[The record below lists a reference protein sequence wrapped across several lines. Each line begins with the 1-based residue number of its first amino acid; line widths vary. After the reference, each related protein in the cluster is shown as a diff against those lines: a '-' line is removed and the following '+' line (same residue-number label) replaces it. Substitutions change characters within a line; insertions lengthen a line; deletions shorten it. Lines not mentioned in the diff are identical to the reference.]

1 MYHLHLHKL
10 LGNITSARNV
20 LPLGKS
26 TIDINKGL
34 GGTAHVIVDPIEEV
48 YELGYS

>member
-1 MYHLHLHKL
+1 MYHFHLHKL

-20 LPLGKS
+20 LLLGKS

-34 GGTAHVIVDPIEEV
+34 GRTAHDIVDQIKEV
-48 YELGYS
+48 YELVYL

>member
-1 MYHLHLHKL
+1 MYHFHLHKL
-10 LGNITSARNV
+10 LGIITSARNV

-34 GGTAHVIVDPIEEV
+34 GGTALVIVDLIEEV
-48 YELGYS
+48 YGLGYL